1 MLKILLKTVEHTKKC
16 FQLQGN
22 SVTEVKDDDHVFL
35 VWSEVH
41 QTFCVA
47 IASFDELFELPKLV
61 GLHYSNTTVLL
72 KI

>member
-41 QTFCVA
+41 
-47 IASFDELFELPKLV
+47 
-61 GLHYSNTTVLL
+61 
-72 KI
+72 